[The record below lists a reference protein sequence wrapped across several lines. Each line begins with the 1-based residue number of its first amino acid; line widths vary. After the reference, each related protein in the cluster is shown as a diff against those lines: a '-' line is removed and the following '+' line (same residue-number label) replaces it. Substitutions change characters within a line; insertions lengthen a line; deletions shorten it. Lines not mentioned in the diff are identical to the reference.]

1 MKVLIR
7 LYPRAWR
14 ARYGD
19 ELASLVAAERP
30 TVRLALDL
38 IAGAID
44 ARVNR
49 QPLPGDAG
57 SSDHRGLAMRQ
68 AILHCEPVHVTR
80 AEALR
85 SAAVMIGATVLPGRC
100 VAGVEVVVRQDAARR
115 GLHDV
120 DIPAGLPG
128 RGERHVFKPYTRS
141 ARAIIIGTVALLVF
155 LISLTAAMV
164 KVATAYT

>member
-30 TVRLALDL
+30 TLRLALDL

-57 SSDHRGLAMRQ
+57 SSDHRGVAMRQ

-80 AEALR
+80 AESLR
-85 SAAVMIGATVLPGRC
+85 SAAVMIGATVLL
-100 VAGVEVVVRQDAARR
+100 AGVSLALKSWFGKTPLVEAFMTSTFPLAFLVGVS
-115 GLHDV
+115 GTY
-120 DIPAGLPG
+120 
-128 RGERHVFKPYTRS
+128 FKPYTRS

-164 KVATAYT
+164 N